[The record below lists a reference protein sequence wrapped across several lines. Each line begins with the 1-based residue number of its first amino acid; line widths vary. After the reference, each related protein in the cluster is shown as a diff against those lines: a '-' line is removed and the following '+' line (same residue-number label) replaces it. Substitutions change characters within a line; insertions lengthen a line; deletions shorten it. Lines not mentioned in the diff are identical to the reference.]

1 MKKQRI
7 LIMSASVGSG
17 HMKAADALEKA
28 FRARPEVGEV
38 LNDDALEYTNSVH
51 KQFYSKLYEKLSSI
65 APNFL
70 GWWYETSDEPWRADQ
85 VRLAIDLPNTL
96 PLIKFIKDFKPD
108 AIVCTHFMP
117 AGVISYLIAQG
128 RLDTHLSIVVT
139 DYHFHAEWLCRA
151 FHRYF
156 VALPEDRVHME
167 ALGLPAD
174 RVCVTGIPVDPAF
187 GRRMSRPA
195 ICRRFGLDPH
205 KPVLLLTA
213 GTLGLSPAQSV
224 LRRLL
229 EMPQDFQTVVVCGKN
244 EELRDSVEEQVRDS
258 GRKFVVLGYT
268 KEMRE
273 LMHVSSLL
281 LSKPGGLTTAEAL
294 ASGLPMVVLDP
305 VGGQEE
311 RNAEMLLEKGA
322 AIKCSEVTVLPY
334 KIGCLLDD
342 PARLRQMARAALAV
356 GRPGAA
362 EEIARLVVND
372 HDLPNIISAAET
384 KILRKA
390 AAQDS

>member
-1 MKKQRI
+1 MKKRI

-17 HMKAADALEKA
+17 HMKAAEALEKA

-38 LNDDALEYTNSVH
+38 MSDDALEYTNAVH

-70 GWWYETSDEPWRADQ
+70 GWWYERSDEPWRADQ

-96 PLIKFIKDFKPD
+96 PLIKFIKDFQPD

-128 RLDTHLSIVVT
+128 KLDTHLSIVVT

-156 VALPEDRVHME
+156 VAQPEDRVHME
-167 ALGLPAD
+167 ALGLPPE
-174 RVCVTGIPVDPAF
+174 RIHVTGIPVDPGF
-187 GRRMSRPA
+187 SRRMSRPA
-195 ICRRFGLDPH
+195 ILRRFGLDGERPI
-205 KPVLLLTA
+205 LLLTA

-224 LRRLL
+224 VRRLL

-244 EELRDSVEEQVRDS
+244 EALRDTIHEQVRNS
-258 GRKFVVLGYT
+258 GRKFLVLGYT
-268 KEMRE
+268 REMRE

-281 LSKPGGLTTAEAL
+281 LSKPGGLTTAESL

-322 AIKCSEVTVLPY
+322 AIKCTEVTVLPY
-334 KIGCLLDD
+334 KVGCLLDD
-342 PARLRQMARAALAV
+342 PARLRQMSRAALAV
-356 GRPGAA
+356 GKPDAA
-362 EEIARLVVND
+362 AEIARLVLED
-372 HDLPNIISAAET
+372 DGLPNIITPAET
-384 KILRKA
+384 RKWRLA
-390 AAQDS
+390 AAREA

>member
-1 MKKQRI
+1 LVKKRI

-17 HMKAADALEKA
+17 HMKAAEALEKA
-28 FRARPEVGEV
+28 FRAHPDVGEV
-38 LNDDALEYTNSVH
+38 LNDDALEYTSGVH

-70 GWWYETSDEPWRADQ
+70 GWWYERSDEPWRADQ
-85 VRLAIDLPNTL
+85 VRLAIDLPHTL
-96 PLIKFIKDFKPD
+96 PLIKFIKDFQPD

-128 RLDTHLSIVVT
+128 KLDTHLSIVVT

-151 FHRYF
+151 FHQYF
-156 VALPEDRVHME
+156 VAQPEERVHME

-174 RVCVTGIPVDPAF
+174 RVHVTGIPIDPAF
-187 GRRMSRPA
+187 GRRMNRPA
-195 ICRRFGLDPH
+195 LFRRFKLDPS

-213 GTLGLSPAQSV
+213 GTLGLGPTQSV
-224 LRRLL
+224 VRRLL

-244 EELRDSVEEQVRDS
+244 EELRDEIEEQIRDS
-258 GRKFVVLGYT
+258 GRKFLVLGYT
-268 KEMRE
+268 REMRE
-273 LMHVSSLL
+273 LMHISSLL
-281 LSKPGGLTTAEAL
+281 LSKPGGLTTAEAM

-311 RNAEMLLEKGA
+311 RNAEMVLEKGA
-322 AIKCSEVTVLPY
+322 GIKCPEVTVLPY

-342 PARLRQMARAALAV
+342 PVRLRQMARAAEAV
-356 GRPGAA
+356 GRPSAA
-362 EEIARLVVND
+362 EEIARLVIED
-372 HDLPNIISAAET
+372 DGLPNIISAAET
-384 KILRKA
+384 KKLRKA
-390 AAQDS
+390 AAEDA